1 MTVAARRKNEALTLE
16 VLHELDILDTS
27 ADPEFDA
34 LVKAASKI
42 GNMPIALI
50 SMVDD
55 DRQWFKAQVG
65 MLDTKETPRD
75 IAFCAHAV
83 LEEDVLEIP
92 DATQDTRFSQNPIVT
107 GPTAI
112 RFYAGAPLSI
122 ANGLQIGTLC
132 IMDTLPRR
140 LTLEERTL
148 LKDLAAAVVR
158 SIELR
163 LAKRRLNVLLNS
175 KSKDGCTTSELLI
188 DAIGT
193 VETAIGQIL
202 RDGGNASFSSD
213 SELREM
219 SPADSARIA
228 AQERASYQRQPAV
241 AAMHLCLTA
250 SSALLGITQDLLH
263 SAQFM
268 TAEERERAWKK
279 LASDTKIAGRAAYRA
294 ALVMADPQP

>member
-1 MTVAARRKNEALTLE
+1 MSIAPRRKNEALTLE

-34 LVKAASKI
+34 LVRAASKI

-65 MLDTKETPRD
+65 MPDVKETPRD

-83 LEEDVLEIP
+83 LQEDVLEIP
-92 DATQDTRFSQNPIVT
+92 DASQDPRFSDNPIVT
-107 GPTAI
+107 GPSAV

-140 LTLEERTL
+140 LTLEERAL
-148 LKDLAAAVVR
+148 LKDLAAAVVH

-163 LAKRRLNVLLNS
+163 LAKRRLGVLLDS
-175 KSKDGCTTSELLI
+175 GVKSGSTTSELLV
-188 DAIGT
+188 DALGT
-193 VETAIGQIL
+193 VETAIAQIL
-202 RDGGNASFSSD
+202 REGGDASFSSD
-213 SELREM
+213 SDLRQM
-219 SPADSARIA
+219 NPAESARIA
-228 AQERASYQRQPAV
+228 AKERASYQLQPAV

-263 SAQFM
+263 SAQFL
-268 TAEERERAWKK
+268 APEERERAWKK
-279 LASDTKIAGRAAYRA
+279 LAADTKIAGRAAYRA
-294 ALVMADPQP
+294 ALVMADPG

>member
-1 MTVAARRKNEALTLE
+1 MSIASRRKNEALTLE
-16 VLHELDILDTS
+16 VLHELNILDTS

-34 LVKAASKI
+34 LVRAASKI

-65 MLDTKETPRD
+65 MPDVKETPRD

-83 LEEDVLEIP
+83 LQEDVLEIP
-92 DATQDTRFSQNPIVT
+92 DASQDPRFSDNPIVT
-107 GPTAI
+107 GPSAV

-140 LTLEERTL
+140 LTLEERAL
-148 LKDLAAAVVR
+148 LKDLAAAVVH

-163 LAKRRLNVLLNS
+163 LAKRRLGVLLDS
-175 KSKDGCTTSELLI
+175 GVKSGSTTSELLV
-188 DAIGT
+188 DALGT
-193 VETAIGQIL
+193 VETAIAQIL
-202 RDGGNASFSSD
+202 REGGDASFSSD
-213 SELREM
+213 SDLRQM
-219 SPADSARIA
+219 DPAESARIA
-228 AQERASYQRQPAV
+228 AKERASYQLQPAV

-263 SAQFM
+263 SAQFLEP
-268 TAEERERAWKK
+268 EERERAWKK
-279 LASDTKIAGRAAYRA
+279 LAADTKIAGRAAYRA
-294 ALVMADPQP
+294 ALVMADPG